1 MQSSPVK
8 RMLWS
13 QPVRS
18 WNADAGESLTGGEG
32 RIPEREEAK
41 QSRSPLCPSLHPF
54 SKSPVSSR
62 SLTATALLGESLT
75 VCCECVLC
83 VCRVCACAVGEV
95 EGETARWG
103 EGGGKQETWRSR
115 RRRELDGDQAG
126 SDKEVPVTVFL
137 RTGIAGASPAAL
149 GPAGLSS
156 LPGSRPPETPQQLP
170 SAQADGVSVL
180 LTAAFHPQWTVAG
193 IRRPRNS
200 RPAATAFSRR

>member
-1 MQSSPVK
+1 MQGRVSRAGKGGSQRERKPSSPPKQEAPSVP
-8 RMLWS
+8 LS
-13 QPVRS
+13 IRS
-18 WNADAGESLTGGEG
+18 
-32 RIPEREEAK
+32 
-41 QSRSPLCPSLHPF
+41 

-103 EGGGKQETWRSR
+103 GGGGKQETWRSR

-137 RTGIAGASPAAL
+137 RTSQ
-149 GPAGLSS
+149 GP
-156 LPGSRPPETPQQLP
+156 PQQLWAP
-170 SAQADGVSVL
+170 RGSPVCP
-180 LTAAFHPQWTVAG
+180 AAVH
-193 IRRPRNS
+193 RRPRSNCLQHK
-200 RPAATAFSRR
+200 PTE